1 MLVNEPA
8 LRPLVDRVAELERR
22 LAALEGKAPVA
33 ASGSAGAMA
42 LAPRR
47 PSLLEKLD
55 ENTWAVI
62 AAVVAVAVPGGRVH
76 AVVPVGAH
84 QGGVWWGLEGRR
96 DIFYSHRV
104 R

>member
-1 MLVNEPA
+1 MLVNDPA
-8 LRPLVDRVAELERR
+8 LHPLVDRIAQLERR
-22 LAALEGKAPVA
+22 LAALEGKPPAAVA
-33 ASGSAGAMA
+33 GSSGAATP
-42 LAPRR
+42 APRR
-47 PSLLEKLD
+47 TSLLAQLD
-55 ENTWAVI
+55 ESTWAVI

-84 QGGVWWGLEGRR
+84 EGGVWWGLEGRR